1 MTERRRSLQALD
13 RLIRVREIRARQV
26 LVAASRVE
34 TRRRSEMAL
43 IEKVERLMTRGTAT
57 TGPMLAI
64 AASAR
69 AAGDAVLGA
78 LADDSRARLAATR
91 SEQASLA
98 QALGK
103 ARAAVD
109 AAVARRA
116 EREDEA

>member
-1 MTERRRSLQALD
+1 MSERRRLQALD
-13 RLIRVREIRARQV
+13 RLIRVREIRARQA
-26 LVAASRVE
+26 LAAAGRVE
-34 TRRRSEMAL
+34 TRRQAEAAL
-43 IEKVERLMTRGTAT
+43 VKRVERLLLRAPVAQ
-57 TGPMLAI
+57 GPMLAM

-91 SEQASLA
+91 SEQVRLA
-98 QALGK
+98 QALNK

-116 EREDEA
+116 DREGHL

>member
-1 MTERRRSLQALD
+1 MNERRSLQALD
-13 RLIRVREIRARQV
+13 RLIRVREIRARQA
-26 LVAASRVE
+26 LAASGQVE
-34 TRRRSEMAL
+34 TRRQAEAAL
-43 IEKVERLMTRGTAT
+43 VDRVERLMVRPPAH
-57 TGPMLAI
+57 GPMLAL

-78 LADDSRARLAATR
+78 LADDSQARLAATR
-91 SEQASLA
+91 AEQARLA
-98 QALGK
+98 LALGK

>member
-1 MTERRRSLQALD
+1 MSERQRLQALD
-13 RLIRVREIRARQV
+13 RLIRVREIRARQA
-26 LVAASRVE
+26 LAVAGRVE
-34 TRRRSEMAL
+34 MRRQSEAAL
-43 IEKVERLMTRGTAT
+43 VDRVERLLVRGPVAA
-57 TGPMLAI
+57 GPMLAL

-69 AAGDAVLGA
+69 MAGDAVLGA

-91 SEQASLA
+91 AEQARLA
-98 QALGK
+98 QALAR